1 MADLL
6 VVGST
11 PEFAARCASLLRGD
25 GADVG
30 EVRTWP
36 AGQDERVRLLLDV
49 CASEDPAVV
58 VVGDVGGTNEATAL
72 TAEFERARPSS
83 RLLLL
88 TDDPEGLRIGRRP
101 AIEVV
106 DVASDDAELR
116 AILEANLGAAR
127 FVRARLAA
135 ESERLGRLIVVV
147 SPKGGSGKTMLST
160 SFSEALQ
167 SLGAGS
173 IVLVDLDLQFG
184 DTATALQL
192 RPEYSMFDI
201 AKTTGD
207 LDATAVKVFLTP
219 HPSGIFL
226 LAAPDNPADGD
237 RITVERTIEVLEVL
251 RRAFDFV
258 VVDTGAGVD
267 EHALAAIER
276 ADDVLALCSMDVAST
291 SSLVKELRILDRL
304 GYTAGRRH
312 LVVNKVA
319 PGLGLRLEDIEE
331 LFGMRSEATIVAAPG
346 VAAAMNR
353 GETPVAAEPRSK
365 PAREILALAQ
375 GFVAAPDATK
385 RRGWGR

>member
-1 MADLL
+1 M
-6 VVGST
+6 
-11 PEFAARCASLLRGD
+11 
-25 GADVG
+25 
-30 EVRTWP
+30 
-36 AGQDERVRLLLDV
+36 
-49 CASEDPAVV
+49 

-72 TAEFERARPSS
+72 AAEFERARPSS

-88 TDDPEGLRIGRRP
+88 TDDPKGLRIGRRP
-101 AIEVV
+101 ASEVV

-127 FVRARLAA
+127 FVRSRLAA

-167 SLGAGS
+167 ALGAGS

-331 LFGMRSEATIVAAPG
+331 LFGMRSEATIIAAPG